1 MTVSNDTYPSRV
13 EHDAQILPR
22 TDPVVYGTSGPLT
35 PTQLA
40 EYDANGYCFL
50 ESFLS
55 EEEVTVLRL
64 ELESLRTA
72 ERVRQSEI
80 SITEPA
86 SGAIRSIFAVQTVS
100 DAFASL
106 AADQRILGM
115 VRQILGSDV
124 YIHQSR
130 LNLKPGF
137 VGKEFYWHSDFETWH
152 AEDGMPA
159 MRAVSCS
166 VALTDNHEFNGPL
179 MLMPGS
185 HRHFVQCAG
194 RTPEDHFLTSLKKQ
208 EYGVPSCEQ
217 LEWLTAQCGIAV
229 PKGPAGSII
238 LFDCN
243 VMHGSNS
250 NITPY
255 PRSNAFFV
263 YNSIENTLE
272 EPFSANGQR
281 PWYLASRAPEV
292 ITPKDFRSTCGNLM
306 RTPQYA

>member
-1 MTVSNDTYPSRV
+1 MDDRYPSRV
-13 EHDAQILPR
+13 DRDAQILPR
-22 TDPVVYGTSGPLT
+22 TDPVVYGKHGPLT
-35 PTQLA
+35 PRQLD
-40 EYDANGYCFL
+40 EYDRNGYCFV

-55 EEEVTVLRL
+55 EEEVSVLRG
-64 ELESLRTA
+64 ELDSLRTA

-80 SITEPA
+80 SITEPS
-86 SGAIRSIFAVQTVS
+86 SGAIRSIFAVETVS
-100 DAFASL
+100 DIFAGL
-106 AADQRILGM
+106 AADQRILAM

-137 VGKEFYWHSDFETWH
+137 AGKEFYWHSDFETWH

-166 VALTDNHEFNGPL
+166 VALTDNLEFNGPL

-185 HRHFVQCAG
+185 HRHFVQCVG
-194 RTPEDHFLTSLKKQ
+194 KTPEKHFQTSLKRQ

-217 LEWLTAQCGIAV
+217 LEWLTTQCGIAV
-229 PKGPAGSII
+229 PKGPAGSVIF
-238 LFDCN
+238 FDCN

-263 YNSIENTLE
+263 YNSIKNTLA
-272 EPFSANGQR
+272 EPFSAATQR
-281 PWYLASRAPEV
+281 PWYLANRTPEA
-292 ITPKDFRSTCGNLM
+292 ITPRDFGLVCGDQT
-306 RTPQYA
+306 RTPHYV